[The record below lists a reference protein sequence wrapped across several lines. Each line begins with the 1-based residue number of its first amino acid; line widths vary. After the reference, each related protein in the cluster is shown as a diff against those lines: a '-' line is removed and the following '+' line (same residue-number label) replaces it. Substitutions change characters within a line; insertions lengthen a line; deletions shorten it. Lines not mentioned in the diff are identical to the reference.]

1 MACNNHNGLKE
12 NGGRRFDN
20 GVFGKLSSSSSLS
33 CNGSTKQSEKVD
45 LVGPGNPET
54 VKIVTAVTANVGG
67 EKSSKGSN
75 VKSSRGKLRRRG
87 SGKNSIGTLDQAI
100 RQRNIFT
107 AVAKMPAEIQTTFME
122 NGWIGKITVAD
133 NCFRR
138 RGEYLSIE
146 YRYL

>member
-1 MACNNHNGLKE
+1 MDCNDHDGLKE

-20 GVFGKLSSSSSLS
+20 GVFGKLSSS
-33 CNGSTKQSEKVD
+33 CNGPTKQSQEVD

-54 VKIVTAVTANVGG
+54 VKFGTAVTSNVGG
-67 EKSSKGSN
+67 EKSSKGSNN

-107 AVAKMPAEIQTTFME
+107 AVAKMPAEIQTTLME
-122 NGWIGKITVAD
+122 NGWIGKIRVAD

-138 RGEYLSIE
+138 RGEYSSTE
-146 YRYL
+146 